1 MGGGEVRPPTRP
13 RDRAGPSQGER
24 HRGRWCAGGPSGKA
38 SDRNDPHRHRGHG
51 APRAPNTNRRPR
63 GPRRL
68 PTVFAVGEFVE
79 AGGLLAYGPS
89 LSDSFRR
96 AATYVDKILKG
107 ARPADLPIEQPT
119 TFELVVNL

>member
-1 MGGGEVRPPTRP
+1 M
-13 RDRAGPSQGER
+13 
-24 HRGRWCAGGPSGKA
+24 
-38 SDRNDPHRHRGHG
+38 
-51 APRAPNTNRRPR
+51 
-63 GPRRL
+63 
-68 PTVFAVGEFVE
+68 FAVGEFVE

-119 TFELVVNL
+119 TFELVVNLKAAKALGLTIPQAVLQRADQV